1 MTLHFD
7 SPKSTRL
14 VFVAFV
20 LICLVF
26 SGTAFGKKKSSS
38 GRGARAQKSRSTS
51 ARNRSTSRRG
61 GRHAAVAR
69 SSRRSRG
76 GRMSAREVRRARAN
90 TAREQASAV
99 RAMEKRLR
107 RPLTKRERAMAM
119 RQVAGRNRRAL
130 LEARRRAEAARRAAI
145 ARQLAIDNAMR
156 NEVQAFIAKD
166 DVTGE
171 DAEVRRVAVNA
182 LGHHAGTVVVM
193 DPMTGRVYS
202 MVNQEWA
209 LRRGFKPC
217 STIKLVTGVAGLSEN
232 AIPQV
237 DTVGDGFRLDLTS
250 ALAHSDNGFF
260 QQVGTRIGS
269 EKMVTYARE
278 LGLGEKTGINLPF
291 EFPGKLPEVKPD
303 TLERRMFSHADGFEV
318 TPLQL
323 GTLVSAMANG
333 GKLLVP
339 QIAHSTKEASKMGVK
354 VRRQLPITTDVW
366 QRMVPGMVGAVNY
379 GTAHKSYDP
388 TQTVAGKTGTCIG
401 SAGWVGS
408 FTSYAPLANPRLAVV
423 VIAQGTDGRRHF
435 PVQVAGEIYR
445 QLNHRFGTAIN
456 LQVASTLD
464 DEEKEVADQEAAAD
478 AAANGDDTT
487 ETTNGETTK
496 AATATTTPVTTPVAP
511 AAAKP
516 ATPEP
521 RNTVKRVLM
530 PLEKKPVE
538 APDKTTTNS
547 KSTTTNQTPATVAP
561 GAEQRPRRIQP

>member
-1 MTLHFD
+1 MTLHFH
-7 SPKSTRL
+7 SPNSRR
-14 VFVAFV
+14 VGFIAFI

-38 GRGARAQKSRSTS
+38 GRSARAQKSKSS
-51 ARNRSTSRRG
+51 AKNRSTSRRG
-61 GRHAAVAR
+61 GRQVAR
-69 SSRRSRG
+69 ASRRSRG
-76 GRMSAREVRRARAN
+76 RRLSAREVRRQRAN
-90 TAREQASAV
+90 TAREQAAAV

-107 RPLTKRERAMAM
+107 RPLTKRERAAAL
-119 RQVAGRNRRAL
+119 RQVASRNRRAL

-145 ARQLAIDNAMR
+145 ARQMALDKAMR
-156 NEVQAFIAKD
+156 DEVQAFIAKD
-166 DVTGE
+166 DLSGE

-182 LGHHAGTVVVM
+182 LGNHAGTVVVM

-232 AIPQV
+232 AIPLV
-237 DTVGDGFRLDLTS
+237 DTVGDGYRIDLTS

-269 EKMVTYARE
+269 EKMLTYARE
-278 LGLGEKTGINLPF
+278 LGLGEKTGINVPF

-303 TLERRMFSHADGFEV
+303 SLERRMFSHADGFEV

-339 QIAHSTKEASKMGVK
+339 QIAHSSKEAHHMGVK

-379 GTAHKSYDP
+379 GTARKSYDP
-388 TQTVAGKTGTCIG
+388 TQTVVGKTGTCIG
-401 SAGWVGS
+401 QGGWVGS

-435 PVQVAGEIYR
+435 PVSVAGEIYR
-445 QLNHRFGTAIN
+445 QLNHRFGTSIN

-464 DEEKEVADQEAAAD
+464 DEENEAADQEATAD
-478 AAANGDDTT
+478 AAANGDNT
-487 ETTNGETTK
+487 ETNGETTN
-496 AATATTTPVTTPVAP
+496 AATATTTPVTTKSVAP
-511 AAAKP
+511 AAAKSG
-516 ATPEP
+516 TLEP

-538 APDKTTTNS
+538 APKTNS
-547 KSTTTNQTPATVAP
+547 KSTTTTQTPATVPP
-561 GAEQRPRRIQP
+561 GELHRPRRIQP

>member
-1 MTLHFD
+1 MIQHFD
-7 SPKSTRL
+7 SPKSRRL

-26 SGTAFGKKKSSS
+26 SGTAFGRKKSSS
-38 GRGARAQKSRSTS
+38 GRSARAQKGRKAT
-51 ARNRSTSRRG
+51 ARNRATSRRG

-69 SSRRSRG
+69 GGRSRG
-76 GRMSAREVRRARAN
+76 GRMSARDVRRARAN
-90 TAREQASAV
+90 TARDQAAAV

-107 RPLTKRERAMAM
+107 RPLTKRERAIAM
-119 RQVAGRNRRAL
+119 RQAESRNRRAL

-145 ARQLAIDNAMR
+145 ARQIAIDNAMR

-166 DVTGE
+166 DLSGE
-171 DAEVRRVAVNA
+171 DPEVRRVAVNA
-182 LGHHAGTVVVM
+182 LGNHAGTVVVM
-193 DPMTGRVYS
+193 DPMTGHVYS

-232 AIPQV
+232 VIPQV

-260 QQVGTRIGS
+260 QQVGTRIGE
-269 EKMVTYARE
+269 EKMVSYARE
-278 LGLGEKTGINLPF
+278 LGLGEKTGINMPF

-339 QIAHSTKEASKMGVK
+339 QIAHSTKEASKQGVK

-379 GTAHKSYDP
+379 GTARKSYDP
-388 TQTVAGKTGTCIG
+388 TQTVVGKTGTCIG

-435 PVQVAGEIYR
+435 PVAVAGEIYR
-445 QLNHRFGTAIN
+445 ELNHRFGTAIN
-456 LQVASTLD
+456 LQVASTVD
-464 DEEKEVADQEAAAD
+464 DEEKEVSDAEEAKDAD
-478 AAANGDDTT
+478 ANGDTT
-487 ETTNGETTK
+487 ETTNGETTT
-496 AATATTTPVTTPVAP
+496 AATATTTPVTTNPVAP

-530 PLEKKPVE
+530 PLEKKPVD
-538 APDKTTTNS
+538 ATGNATNN
-547 KSTTTNQTPATVAP
+547 KSTTTTQTPATVTP
-561 GAEQRPRRIQP
+561 GAQQRPRRIQP

>member
-7 SPKSTRL
+7 SPKSRRL

-38 GRGARAQKSRSTS
+38 GRSARAQKSRKAS

-69 SSRRSRG
+69 GSRRSRG
-76 GRMSAREVRRARAN
+76 GRMSVREVRRARAN
-90 TAREQASAV
+90 SAREQALAV

-107 RPLTKRERAMAM
+107 RPLTRRERAIAM

-145 ARQLAIDNAMR
+145 ARQMAIDNAMR

-166 DVTGE
+166 DVSGE
-171 DAEVRRVAVNA
+171 DPEVRRVAVNA
-182 LGHHAGTVVVM
+182 LGNHAGTVVVM

-232 AIPQV
+232 AIPAV

-260 QQVGTRIGS
+260 QQVGTKIGS

-339 QIAHSTKEASKMGVK
+339 QIAHNTKEANKMGVK

-388 TQTVAGKTGTCIG
+388 TQTVVGKTGTCIG
-401 SAGWVGS
+401 SGGWVGS

-435 PVQVAGEIYR
+435 PVAVAGEIYR

-487 ETTNGETTK
+487 ETTNGETTN

-538 APDKTTTNS
+538 APKTNNS
-547 KSTTTNQTPATVAP
+547 KSTTTTQTPATVAP
-561 GAEQRPRRIQP
+561 GGEQRPRRIQP